1 MMNRW
6 MHNWFGSRWSHR
18 WWFTGVTSGIAVG
31 SLRGRITVVE
41 WTGMTAGR
49 VWKAKVV
56 KK

>member
-18 WWFTGVTSGIAVG
+18 WWFTGIAVG